1 MHAHVA
7 VADSLRSKG
16 MPLPA
21 SLESKLTTSHIPA
34 LDGLRAIAVFLVIT
48 GHFGF
53 VMVPG
58 GHGVM
63 IFFVLSG
70 FLITWLLLKENER
83 FGTISLAAFYKR
95 RTLRIFPAFYA
106 YWLMMVALLV
116 GTGRAVLW
124 PHAWSALFYTSNYYS
139 AINGDP
145 NNGFS
150 HTWSLAIE
158 EQFYVLW
165 PFLFLLLRGNLR
177 RMTIFLVGLIGAVW
191 IHRAI
196 LCYGFQV
203 DQAYF
208 YAAFDTRLD
217 ELMVGCLLAVL
228 LKRGSLSSVWR
239 AISRSVLL
247 PLVTIGLLA
256 ISIYAGEAYIDRY
269 RDVFGFAI
277 EPLLFAILIVQL
289 IAFSATQIWGW
300 TELKGVKFL
309 GRISYS
315 LYLYQQLTL
324 HAVRHA
330 LEAYPVIV
338 QLATAVAVTIVLA
351 TISHYVIERPF
362 LKLKSRSAQPQSKLT
377 YDGAEF
383 NQCKSVKSV
392 SSVVY

>member
-1 MHAHVA
+1 
-7 VADSLRSKG
+7 

-21 SLESKLTTSHIPA
+21 SLESKLTDSHIPA
-34 LDGLRAIAVFLVIT
+34 LDGLRAVAVFLVII

-83 FGTISLAAFYKR
+83 TGTISLGAFYKR

-116 GTGRAVLW
+116 ATGRAVLW

-158 EQFYVLW
+158 EQFYLLW
-165 PFLFLLLRGNLR
+165 PFLFLMLRGNLR
-177 RMTIFLVGLIGAVW
+177 RMTIFLAGLIGAVW

-196 LCYGFQV
+196 LCYGFNI
-203 DQAYF
+203 DQAYI

-228 LKRGSLSSVWR
+228 LKRGSLARVWQ
-239 AISRSVLL
+239 AISSNVLL
-247 PLVTIGLLA
+247 PFATIAALA

-277 EPLLFAILIVQL
+277 EPLLFAILIVQM
-289 IAFSATQIWGW
+289 IALNSTRTWGW
-300 TELKGVKFL
+300 TEWQAIKFL

-338 QLATAVAVTIVLA
+338 QLFAAISVTIVLA
-351 TISHYVIERPF
+351 TISHYLIERPF
-362 LKLKSRSAQPQSKLT
+362 LKLKSSSPRRHT
-377 YDGAEF
+377 
-383 NQCKSVKSV
+383 KSSNEKSQFDPREPVKSV
-392 SSVVY
+392 SSAVY

>member
-1 MHAHVA
+1 
-7 VADSLRSKG
+7 

-21 SLESKLTTSHIPA
+21 NLESKLIHSHIPA
-34 LDGLRAIAVFLVIT
+34 LDGLRAVAVFLVII

-83 FGTISLAAFYKR
+83 TGTISLGAFYKR

-116 GTGRAVLW
+116 ATGRAVLW

-158 EQFYVLW
+158 EQFYLLW

-177 RMTIFLVGLIGAVW
+177 RMTIFLAGLIGAVW

-196 LCYGFQV
+196 LCYGFHI
-203 DQAYF
+203 DQAYI

-228 LKRGSLSSVWR
+228 LKRGSLASVWR
-239 AISRSVLL
+239 AISSNILL
-247 PLVTIGLLA
+247 PVATIAALA

-277 EPLLFAILIVQL
+277 EPLLFAILIVQM
-289 IAFSATQIWGW
+289 IALSSTRTWGW
-300 TELKGVKFL
+300 TEWRAVKFL

-330 LEAYPVIV
+330 LEAYAVVV
-338 QLATAVAVTIVLA
+338 QLSAAIAVTIVLA
-351 TISHYVIERPF
+351 TISHYLIERPF
-362 LKLKSRSAQPQSKLT
+362 LRLKSESPQPRKSLV
-377 YDGAEF
+377 YEMAAE
-383 NQCKSVKSV
+383 
-392 SSVVY
+392 

>member
-1 MHAHVA
+1 
-7 VADSLRSKG
+7 

-21 SLESKLTTSHIPA
+21 NLESKLIHSHIPA
-34 LDGLRAIAVFLVIT
+34 LDGLRAVAVFLVII

-83 FGTISLAAFYKR
+83 TGTISLGAFYKR

-116 GTGRAVLW
+116 ATGRAVLW

-158 EQFYVLW
+158 EQFYLLW

-177 RMTIFLVGLIGAVW
+177 RMTIFLAGLIGAVW

-196 LCYGFQV
+196 LCYGFHI
-203 DQAYF
+203 DQAYI

-228 LKRGSLSSVWR
+228 LKRGSLASVWR
-239 AISRSVLL
+239 AISSNILL
-247 PLVTIGLLA
+247 PVATIAALA

-277 EPLLFAILIVQL
+277 EPLLFAILIVQM
-289 IAFSATQIWGW
+289 IALSSTRTWGW
-300 TELKGVKFL
+300 TEWRAVKFL

-330 LEAYPVIV
+330 LEAYAVVV
-338 QLATAVAVTIVLA
+338 QLSAAIAVTIVLA
-351 TISHYVIERPF
+351 TISHYLIERPF
-362 LKLKSRSAQPQSKLT
+362 LRLKSTAPRPHTKFTNESSQFDPR
-377 YDGAEF
+377 EP
-383 NQCKSVKSV
+383 VKSV
-392 SSVVY
+392 SSAVY